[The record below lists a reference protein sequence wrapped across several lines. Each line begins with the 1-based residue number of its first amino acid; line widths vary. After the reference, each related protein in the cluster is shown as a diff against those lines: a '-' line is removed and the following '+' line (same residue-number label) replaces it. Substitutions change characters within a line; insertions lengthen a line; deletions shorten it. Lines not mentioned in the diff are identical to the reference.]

1 MTASLDGITGQD
13 RAKSQIEAWLRAGRL
28 PHTILISGREG
39 VGKRALALELAKVIN
54 CERGQWPA
62 CDNCSPCV
70 KTALLEHSDLHVLL
84 PLPPVRGRAE
94 VAQLLT
100 SMREASLEYLS
111 DETVASRSN
120 HNIPVDMI
128 RATQREMAH
137 TPTRGARRICL
148 IFEADRMHQAGA
160 NSLLKI
166 LEEPP
171 GGAVFILVTSAP
183 DRLPPTVVSRC
194 QRLHLQPLTRQQLK
208 ASLLASGAEEVRA
221 EVGARFGAGS
231 LQRAGEVLTDGFD
244 EWRERVERFVAD
256 AIHGEDG
263 GYWTLLDELNATKD
277 RTQLE
282 RFLHMCGLYLR
293 DLFLMANGAEHE
305 VVNADRVDRLAS
317 WLAAVDGSRIEAA
330 AIEADRAYEYLLQNV
345 GPSLVLADL
354 WRALRHSGEAA

>member
-1 MTASLDGITGQD
+1 MSLDGITGQD
-13 RAKSQIEAWLRAGRL
+13 RAKSQIAGWLRAGRL

-39 VGKRALALELAKVIN
+39 VGKRSLALELAKGIN
-54 CERGQWPA
+54 CERGEWPA
-62 CDNCSPCV
+62 CDDCRSCI
-70 KTALLEHSDLHVLL
+70 KAALLEHPDLHVLL

-100 SMREASLEYLS
+100 SMRAASLEYLS
-111 DETVASRSN
+111 YETDASRSN
-120 HNIPVDMI
+120 HNIPVDVI
-128 RATQREMAH
+128 RAIQREMGH
-137 TPTRGARRICL
+137 TPTGGPRRICL

-171 GGAVFILVTSAP
+171 GRAVFLLVSSAP

-231 LQRAGEVLTDGFD
+231 LQRAGEALTDGFD
-244 EWRERVERFVAD
+244 EWRELVERFVEA
-256 AIHGEDG
+256 AIQGEDG
-263 GYWTLLDELNATKD
+263 GYWKLLDELDATKD

-293 DLFLMANGAEHE
+293 DLFLMANGAAHE
-305 VVNADRVDRLAS
+305 VVNADRVDRMAA
-317 WLAAVDGSRIEAA
+317 WLAAMDRNRLEAA
-330 AIEADRAYEYLLQNV
+330 AIEADRAYEYLMQNV

-354 WRALRHSGEAA
+354 WRALRHSEEAA